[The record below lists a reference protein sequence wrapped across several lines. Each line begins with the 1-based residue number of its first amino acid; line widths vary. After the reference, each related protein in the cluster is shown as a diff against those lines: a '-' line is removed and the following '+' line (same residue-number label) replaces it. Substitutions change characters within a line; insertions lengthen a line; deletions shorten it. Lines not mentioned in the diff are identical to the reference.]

1 MQAQRLSLSRA
12 AWLFVAIGVMAW
24 ASLSGPHAIAQTLE
38 PLAIVSG
45 DERHEFEV
53 ELAVTPAERS
63 RGLMYRRSMPSDQGM
78 LFDFEREEM
87 VSMWMRNTYISLDM
101 LFIRSDGSIARIA
114 QHTEPLSERT
124 ISSGEPVRFVLE
136 LNAGTSEQL
145 GITPGDVVEHDRL
158 TAE

>member
-1 MQAQRLSLSRA
+1 LQAVPSSLSRFV
-12 AWLFVAIGVMAW
+12 WLFVAAGMMAW
-24 ASLSGPHAIAQTLE
+24 MALAPTPSFAQALE
-38 PLAIVSG
+38 PLVIVSG
-45 DERHEFEV
+45 DERHEFKV
-53 ELAVTPAERS
+53 ELALTPAERS
-63 RGLMYRRSMPSDQGM
+63 RGLMYRRSMPADHGM

-101 LFIRSDGSIARIA
+101 LFIRTDGSIARIA

-145 GITPGDVVEHDRL
+145 GISAGDRVDHRL
-158 TAE
+158 LTGE